1 MHDSHS
7 IQRFHH
13 SQLTPQQLDQLA
25 AISRAAFA
33 EYAPDGMNMR
43 DITITGDELRE
54 SLERG
59 NESVFIFMQESR
71 PAGFCR
77 GAVEQDGNLA
87 VLRSEGIAVLPEC
100 RKRGIAFRLV
110 AYMEQW
116 AVSQSAAY
124 ARVDTACR
132 AAGAKAFH
140 HRCGNKDWHY
150 MHFPERTYL
159 SIVMRKDFSAPLPA
173 FPRLLRL
180 YSSWLLVHALFSRC
194 GKERLWYRLKNK
206 LLGKGFLGRVHRG

>member
-1 MHDSHS
+1 MHDSNS

-13 SQLTPQQLDQLA
+13 SELTESQLDELA

-33 EYAPDGMNMR
+33 EYAPNGMNMR
-43 DITITGDELRE
+43 DVTITGNELCE
-54 SLERG
+54 SLGKGDET
-59 NESVFIFMQESR
+59 VFIFMQGNR

-87 VLRSEGIAVLPEC
+87 FLRSEGIAVLPEC
-100 RKRGIAFRLV
+100 RKRGIATKLI
-110 AYMEQW
+110 AHMEQW
-116 AVSQSAAY
+116 AVSQGAAY
-124 ARVDTACR
+124 AKVDTACR

-140 HRCGNKDWHY
+140 HRCGNRDWYYTHY
-150 MHFPERTYL
+150 PERMYT
-159 SIVMRKDFSAPLPA
+159 SIVMRKNFSAPLPA

-180 YSSWLLVHALFSRC
+180 YASWLLVHALFSRS

-206 LLGKGFLGRVHRG
+206 LLGKGFLGRLHRR